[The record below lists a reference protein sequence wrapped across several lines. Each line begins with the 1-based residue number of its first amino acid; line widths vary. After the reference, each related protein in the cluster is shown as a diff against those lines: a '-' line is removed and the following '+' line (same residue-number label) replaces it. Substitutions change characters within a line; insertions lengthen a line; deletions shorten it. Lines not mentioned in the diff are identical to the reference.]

1 MHLKKGDN
9 VKIIHGKDRGKK
21 GKVLQVLCS
30 ANKVVIEGL
39 NMRVKNVR
47 AKRAGEKGQ
56 RVQFAAPMDASN
68 VMMVCAKCGKPT
80 RIGFRMINK
89 NKIRICKKCKQEL
102 P

>member
-1 MHLKKGDN
+1 MHLKKGDQ

-21 GKVLQVLCS
+21 GKVLQVMGP
-30 ANKVVIEGL
+30 ANKVAIEGL

-47 AKRAGEKGQ
+47 AKRSGEKGQ

-68 VMMVCAKCGKPT
+68 VMIVCAKCGKPT
-80 RIGFRMINK
+80 RIGFRIINK

-102 P
+102 S

>member
-9 VKIIHGKDRGKK
+9 VKIIHGKDRNKK
-21 GKVLQVLCS
+21 GKVLQVMVPD
-30 ANKVVIEGL
+30 NKVVIEGL

-47 AKRAGEKGQ
+47 AKRSGEKGQ

-68 VMMVCAKCGKPT
+68 VMLVCTQCSKPT
-80 RIGFRMINK
+80 RVGFRIINK

-102 P
+102 S